1 MKMGVTADG
10 RISQLYYNG
19 VTLFIQF
26 ARAVVDAQ
34 GNILCPCLKCVN
46 FYRKSPEDV
55 RIHLLQHGIMQSY
68 TIWNEHGETRK
79 SNDVR
84 RHEMR
89 HGDLGGID
97 ALVED
102 RIRGEPIDT
111 TQHHEEV
118 QNFDKLLN
126 DAQREIYPGS
136 KDYNLLKFV
145 IEVFNMKVTNHWT
158 NKSLDMFL
166 KFQIKL
172 LPEGNL
178 VPKNTYEARKILSGL
193 GLSYELI
200 DACIND
206 CILFWKEN
214 AALDRCPKC
223 NVSRYKI
230 NCTRGKKIARKIL
243 RYFPLTPRLKR
254 LFMSRAI
261 AKAMRWHMNNPTD
274 GEESG
279 HLAHSDEWKEF
290 DVKHPEFAC
299 EARNV
304 RLGIATDG
312 FNPFGNMSNSYS
324 IWPVILIPY
333 NLPPWLVMKD
343 SFFMLTLLI
352 PGDKQPGID
361 IDVYLRPLV
370 DELKELWHTGTLT
383 YDAASCEWFQMRAAF
398 WWTLHDWPALGDIS
412 GWRTKGHYSCY
423 TCNDEPYFESLRS
436 KTAYT
441 NHRAYLPEDHAERR
455 KRLAYNGKPENRK
468 RSLELPVEKIREQL
482 NNVSEVILG
491 KNPANKKRK
500 RHKPNWTKRSILY
513 ELTYVEDR
521 KLLHNIDVMHCE
533 KNFSENIVGTML
545 GIDGKNKDTDKARKD
560 LEDKGIRKDMW
571 LTQRPDGSYVKPCAS
586 FALTLKEREAFFE
599 FLKSVK
605 YPDGYAANI
614 SRSVS
619 STNGRLTGLQSH
631 DYHILIQQIL
641 PIGMRGF
648 VDKEISTTLFE
659 LGSFFQ
665 DLCSKT
671 LRRSELEKLEERI
684 VLILCKLEKIFPP
697 AFFDVMVHL
706 AVHLPRE
713 AILGGPVHYRWM
725 YPIERFLGTLKQFV
739 SNRARPEGSIA
750 EAYIVKE
757 CITFCSMYLD
767 EVETVHNRPQR
778 NEDFGERRKGYTVN
792 WLRANKSTEATDEL
806 WSLAN
811 GPNLLVK
818 EYYGCIT
825 NGFRFRTREV
835 DDRLLLFQ
843 CEWYN
848 TGNIGRNGTIRTD
861 KYCTSINV
869 KSRWCQSDPFILP
882 SQAKQVFYLND
893 TKWGEPWQVVQL
905 VKQRGVFD
913 VPKVGDGEPLDPPEC
928 TDAFQ
933 QESMTSGVPIDIE
946 GNIRF
951 RREDAEVEVIAG
963 VGALHETIEN
973 LIDDEVDEELEI
985 IGEDINDEAGEDHE
999 ISDADMDADMDYDV
1013 LKQCCLC
1020 IVHRHAKKSRGE
1032 KVLTNKKQEK
1042 VMLQPNFLATH
1053 YKTHYERIRDEKIKR
1068 NKEVLESLGV
1078 KKIATSMMGSARF
1091 QCANDNGKRGR
1102 ADQVDDPD
1110 YILSNDEDGHGYNSE
1125 SDDSFEQ
1132 EDIEIP
1138 PGGLPAQSHTV
1149 PQCDATLISE
1159 RVTRSTPHPSM
1170 ESQASL
1176 QAIAQPQNEVLPEN
1190 NGEINRPTRGPTRG
1204 IQAQRLIDKQRKLP
1218 VPIPQLFRASVGKHA
1233 AQLASRIGVE
1243 VRTHVIDLGVP
1254 RWKAVDE
1261 SVKAPILQRI
1271 MDKFDLQGDPVD
1283 VKKAVATQCGRRL
1296 SNHNFVLHK
1305 KYKKL
1310 KETRGE
1316 EYARNNPP
1324 AGVNPEQWTSLVTK
1338 KWTVLKWLE
1347 RSEKNISNRSWSK
1360 TKHRCGSKSLPVRVA
1375 AAMHDNGGVVPA
1387 VTEMYKSTHFNEDT
1401 QKWISSE
1408 SKVLYDKM
1416 VQIEI
1421 EHNAQDGAISI
1432 TQEELSVKGLKA
1444 RSGYV
1449 KGLGI
1454 RPSSSIRTG
1463 NGEYVTHLEGKV
1475 QEQAE
1480 KIQKQAEKIQEQ
1492 AEGIEAANNKIDELA
1507 LAKEEQGKTLANVM
1521 AFLKQQGFTG

>member
-1 MKMGVTADG
+1 MDKSWMKMGMTADG

-19 VTLFIQF
+19 VTVFIKF

-34 GNILCPCLKCVN
+34 DNILCPCLKCVN
-46 FYRKSPEDV
+46 FYRKSPEDMQ
-55 RIHLLQHGIMQSY
+55 IHLLQYGIMQSY
-68 TIWNEHGETRK
+68 TIWHEHGETRE

-84 RHEMR
+84 CHEMR
-89 HGDLGGID
+89 DGDLGGID
-97 ALVED
+97 AMVED

-178 VPKNTYEARKILSGL
+178 VTKNTYEARKILSGL

-279 HLAHSDEWKEF
+279 HPAHSNEWKEF

-324 IWPVILIPY
+324 MWPVILIPY
-333 NLPPWLVMKD
+333 NLPPWLVMTD

-370 DELKELWHTGTLT
+370 DELKESWHTGTLT

-423 TCNDEPYFESLRS
+423 TCNDEPYFELLRS

-441 NHRAYLPEDHAERR
+441 NHRAYLPEDHVERR
-455 KRLAYNGKPENRK
+455 KRLAYNGKHENRK
-468 RSLELPVEKIREQL
+468 
-482 NNVSEVILG
+482 
-491 KNPANKKRK
+491 
-500 RHKPNWTKRSILY
+500 
-513 ELTYVEDR
+513 R

-560 LEDKGIRKDMW
+560 LDDKGIRKDLW
-571 LTQRPDGSYVKPCAS
+571 LTQRPNRLYVKPFAS

-619 STNGRLTGLQSH
+619 STNGRLTGLKSH

-659 LGSFFQ
+659 LGGFFQ
-665 DLCSKT
+665 DLYSKT

-684 VLILCKLEKIFPP
+684 VLILCKLEKIFLQPSL
-697 AFFDVMVHL
+697 M
-706 AVHLPRE
+706 
-713 AILGGPVHYRWM
+713 
-725 YPIERFLGTLKQFV
+725 FLGTLKQFV

-750 EAYIVKE
+750 KAYIVKQ

-767 EVETVHNRPQR
+767 EVETMHNRPQR
-778 NEDFGERRKGYTVN
+778 NEDFGERRKGYTVFTETARPFGLVTSN
-792 WLRANKSTEATDEL
+792 GEMSQELRDIAHWFILLNSPEIEEYLEEHKNLLHVPNGQNITSVQRKVFPKWFKEKVNRLRANKSTEATDEL

-835 DDRLLLFQ
+835 DDRRRSQNSGVLAHGDHEGKMHNYYGHMIKIWEFEYMCENTVLLFQ

-848 TGNIGRNGTIRTD
+848 TGNICRNGTIRID

-933 QESMTSGVPIDIE
+933 QE
-946 GNIRF
+946 R
-951 RREDAEVEVIAG
+951 
-963 VGALHETIEN
+963 VGALHQTIEN
-973 LIDDEVDEELEI
+973 LTDDEVDEELEI

-1013 LKQCCLC
+1013 
-1020 IVHRHAKKSRGE
+1020 
-1032 KVLTNKKQEK
+1032 
-1042 VMLQPNFLATH
+1042 
-1053 YKTHYERIRDEKIKR
+1053 
-1068 NKEVLESLGV
+1068 
-1078 KKIATSMMGSARF
+1078 
-1091 QCANDNGKRGR
+1091 
-1102 ADQVDDPD
+1102 
-1110 YILSNDEDGHGYNSE
+1110 
-1125 SDDSFEQ
+1125 
-1132 EDIEIP
+1132 
-1138 PGGLPAQSHTV
+1138 
-1149 PQCDATLISE
+1149 
-1159 RVTRSTPHPSM
+1159 
-1170 ESQASL
+1170 
-1176 QAIAQPQNEVLPEN
+1176 
-1190 NGEINRPTRGPTRG
+1190 
-1204 IQAQRLIDKQRKLP
+1204 
-1218 VPIPQLFRASVGKHA
+1218 
-1233 AQLASRIGVE
+1233 
-1243 VRTHVIDLGVP
+1243 
-1254 RWKAVDE
+1254 
-1261 SVKAPILQRI
+1261 
-1271 MDKFDLQGDPVD
+1271 
-1283 VKKAVATQCGRRL
+1283 
-1296 SNHNFVLHK
+1296 
-1305 KYKKL
+1305 
-1310 KETRGE
+1310 
-1316 EYARNNPP
+1316 
-1324 AGVNPEQWTSLVTK
+1324 
-1338 KWTVLKWLE
+1338 
-1347 RSEKNISNRSWSK
+1347 
-1360 TKHRCGSKSLPVRVA
+1360 
-1375 AAMHDNGGVVPA
+1375 
-1387 VTEMYKSTHFNEDT
+1387 
-1401 QKWISSE
+1401 
-1408 SKVLYDKM
+1408 
-1416 VQIEI
+1416 
-1421 EHNAQDGAISI
+1421 
-1432 TQEELSVKGLKA
+1432 
-1444 RSGYV
+1444 
-1449 KGLGI
+1449 
-1454 RPSSSIRTG
+1454 
-1463 NGEYVTHLEGKV
+1463 
-1475 QEQAE
+1475 
-1480 KIQKQAEKIQEQ
+1480 
-1492 AEGIEAANNKIDELA
+1492 
-1507 LAKEEQGKTLANVM
+1507 
-1521 AFLKQQGFTG
+1521 

>member
-1 MKMGVTADG
+1 MKARKNNPQPSKKSKWLQNAYKMDPGLKTEIFPDEEIEDWRTPISNELKSNSAAVTLSKLKHFTIYQGV
-10 RISQLYYNG
+10 LYYRG
-19 VTLFIQF
+19 SRGLLVHCIGEEKAKVKIQEVHERTCGTRDVSLYRRLQRQGYYWPTM
-26 ARAVVDAQ
+26 ATDAA
-34 GNILCPCLKCVN
+34 
-46 FYRKSPEDV
+46 E
-55 RIHLLQHGIMQSY
+55 LQ
-68 TIWNEHGETRK
+68 
-79 SNDVR
+79 
-84 RHEMR
+84 
-89 HGDLGGID
+89 
-97 ALVED
+97 
-102 RIRGEPIDT
+102 
-111 TQHHEEV
+111 
-118 QNFDKLLN
+118 
-126 DAQREIYPGS
+126 
-136 KDYNLLKFV
+136 
-145 IEVFNMKVTNHWT
+145 
-158 NKSLDMFL
+158 NK
-166 KFQIKL
+166 
-172 LPEGNL
+172 
-178 VPKNTYEARKILSGL
+178 
-193 GLSYELI
+193 
-200 DACIND
+200 
-206 CILFWKEN
+206 
-214 AALDRCPKC
+214 CPKC
-223 NVSRYKI
+223 RE
-230 NCTRGKKIARKIL
+230 
-243 RYFPLTPRLKR
+243 TP
-254 LFMSRAI
+254 S
-261 AKAMRWHMNNPTD
+261 KAECNFIGVYTDWRRPYIEFLTD
-274 GEESG
+274 G
-279 HLAHSDEWKEF
+279 
-290 DVKHPEFAC
+290 
-299 EARNV
+299 
-304 RLGIATDG
+304 T
-312 FNPFGNMSNSYS
+312 
-324 IWPVILIPY
+324 
-333 NLPPWLVMKD
+333 LPPD
-343 SFFMLTLLI
+343 
-352 PGDKQPGID
+352 
-361 IDVYLRPLV
+361 R
-370 DELKELWHTGTLT
+370 
-383 YDAASCEWFQMRAAF
+383 
-398 WWTLHDWPALGDIS
+398 
-412 GWRTKGHYSCY
+412 
-423 TCNDEPYFESLRS
+423 
-436 KTAYT
+436 
-441 NHRAYLPEDHAERR
+441 
-455 KRLAYNGKPENRK
+455 
-468 RSLELPVEKIREQL
+468 VE
-482 NNVSEVILG
+482 
-491 KNPANKKRK
+491 
-500 RHKPNWTKRSILY
+500 
-513 ELTYVEDR
+513 
-521 KLLHNIDVMHCE
+521 M
-533 KNFSENIVGTML
+533 
-545 GIDGKNKDTDKARKD
+545 
-560 LEDKGIRKDMW
+560 
-571 LTQRPDGSYVKPCAS
+571 
-586 FALTLKEREAFFE
+586 
-599 FLKSVK
+599 
-605 YPDGYAANI
+605 
-614 SRSVS
+614 
-619 STNGRLTGLQSH
+619 
-631 DYHILIQQIL
+631 IL

-778 NEDFGERRKGYTVN
+778 NEDFGKRRKGYTVFTETARPFGLVTSN
-792 WLRANKSTEATDEL
+792 GEMSQELRDIAHWFILLNSPEIEEYLEYVVNRLRANKSTEATDEL

-835 DDRLLLFQ
+835 DDRRRSQNSGVLAHGDHEGKMHNYYGHMIKVWEFEYMCENTVLLFQ

-973 LIDDEVDEELEI
+973 LTDDEVDEELEI

-999 ISDADMDADMDYDV
+999 ISDADMDYDV

-1032 KVLTNKKQEK
+1032 KVPTNKKQEK

-1204 IQAQRLIDKQRKLP
+1204 IQAQRLIDKQGKLP

-1243 VRTHVIDLGVP
+1243 IRTHVIDLGVP

-1283 VKKAVATQCGRRL
+1283 VKRQWQ
-1296 SNHNFVLHK
+1296 HNV
-1305 KYKKL
+1305 
-1310 KETRGE
+1310 
-1316 EYARNNPP
+1316 
-1324 AGVNPEQWTSLVTK
+1324 
-1338 KWTVLKWLE
+1338 
-1347 RSEKNISNRSWSK
+1347 
-1360 TKHRCGSKSLPVRVA
+1360 
-1375 AAMHDNGGVVPA
+1375 DGG
-1387 VTEMYKSTHFNEDT
+1387 
-1401 QKWISSE
+1401 
-1408 SKVLYDKM
+1408 
-1416 VQIEI
+1416 
-1421 EHNAQDGAISI
+1421 
-1432 TQEELSVKGLKA
+1432 
-1444 RSGYV
+1444 
-1449 KGLGI
+1449 
-1454 RPSSSIRTG
+1454 
-1463 NGEYVTHLEGKV
+1463 
-1475 QEQAE
+1475 
-1480 KIQKQAEKIQEQ
+1480 
-1492 AEGIEAANNKIDELA
+1492 
-1507 LAKEEQGKTLANVM
+1507 
-1521 AFLKQQGFTG
+1521 

>member
-1 MKMGVTADG
+1 MKTGVTADG

-34 GNILCPCLKCVN
+34 GNILCPCLKCLN

-68 TIWNEHGETRK
+68 TIWNEHGETRE
-79 SNDVR
+79 SNDAR

-89 HGDLGGID
+89 DGDLGGID

-111 TQHHEEV
+111 AQHHEEV

-145 IEVFNMKVTNHWT
+145 IE
-158 NKSLDMFL
+158 
-166 KFQIKL
+166 IKL
-172 LPEGNL
+172 LPE
-178 VPKNTYEARKILSGL
+178 
-193 GLSYELI
+193 
-200 DACIND
+200 
-206 CILFWKEN
+206 
-214 AALDRCPKC
+214 ALDRCPKC
-223 NVSRYKI
+223 NVLRYKI
-230 NCTRGKKIARKIL
+230 NCTRGKKIGRKIL

-279 HLAHSDEWKEF
+279 HPAHSDEWKEF

-324 IWPVILIPY
+324 MWPVILIPY

-343 SFFMLTLLI
+343 SFFVLTLLI

-361 IDVYLRPLV
+361 INVYLRPLV

-455 KRLAYNGKPENRK
+455 KRLAFNGKPENRK

-500 RHKPNWTKRSILY
+500 RHKPNRTKRSILY

-533 KNFSENIVGTML
+533 KNFTENIVGTML

-560 LEDKGIRKDMW
+560 LEDKGIRKDLW

-586 FALTLKEREAFFE
+586 FVLTLKEREAFFE

-605 YPDGYAANI
+605 YPNGYAANI

-619 STNGRLTGLQSH
+619 STNGRLTGLKSH

-665 DLCSKT
+665 DLYSKT
-671 LRRSELEKLEERI
+671 LRRSELEKLEECI

-767 EVETVHNRPQR
+767 EVETVHNRPQQ
-778 NEDFGERRKGYTVN
+778 NEDFGERRKGYTVFTETARPFGLVTSN
-792 WLRANKSTEATDEL
+792 GEMSQELRDIAHWFILLNNPEIEEYLEGHKNLLHVPNGQNITNVQRKVFPKWFKEKVNRLRANKSTEATDEL

-835 DDRLLLFQ
+835 DDRRRSQNSGVLAHGDHEGKMHNYYGHMIKVWEFEYM
-843 CEWYN
+843 CEN
-848 TGNIGRNGTIRTD
+848 T
-861 KYCTSINV
+861 
-869 KSRWCQSDPFILP
+869 
-882 SQAKQVFYLND
+882 
-893 TKWGEPWQVVQL
+893 L

-973 LIDDEVDEELEI
+973 LTDDEVDEELEI

-1032 KVLTNKKQEK
+1032 KVPTNKKQEK
-1042 VMLQPNFLATH
+1042 VMLQPNFLASH

-1068 NKEVLESLGV
+1068 NKKVLESLGV

-1110 YILSNDEDGHGYNSE
+1110 YVLSNDEDGHGYNSE
-1125 SDDSFEQ
+1125 SDDSFDQ

-1138 PGGLPAQSHTV
+1138 LGGLPAQSHTV
-1149 PQCDATLISE
+1149 PQCDATSISE

-1204 IQAQRLIDKQRKLP
+1204 IQAQRLIDKQGKLP

-1243 VRTHVIDLGVP
+1243 VRTHVIDVGVP

-1261 SVKAPILQRI
+1261 SVKVPILQRI
-1271 MDKFDLQGDPVD
+1271 MVN
-1283 VKKAVATQCGRRL
+1283 
-1296 SNHNFVLHK
+1296 S
-1305 KYKKL
+1305 
-1310 KETRGE
+1310 
-1316 EYARNNPP
+1316 EYF
-1324 AGVNPEQWTSLVTK
+1324 QQL
-1338 KWTVLKWLE
+1338 
-1347 RSEKNISNRSWSK
+1347 I
-1360 TKHRCGSKSLPVRVA
+1360 
-1375 AAMHDNGGVVPA
+1375 
-1387 VTEMYKSTHFNEDT
+1387 F
-1401 QKWISSE
+1401 
-1408 SKVLYDKM
+1408 
-1416 VQIEI
+1416 
-1421 EHNAQDGAISI
+1421 
-1432 TQEELSVKGLKA
+1432 
-1444 RSGYV
+1444 
-1449 KGLGI
+1449 
-1454 RPSSSIRTG
+1454 
-1463 NGEYVTHLEGKV
+1463 HL
-1475 QEQAE
+1475 
-1480 KIQKQAEKIQEQ
+1480 
-1492 AEGIEAANNKIDELA
+1492 
-1507 LAKEEQGKTLANVM
+1507 
-1521 AFLKQQGFTG
+1521 